1 MAAPGDEYFT
11 SPTTSVAMAFTS
23 AGSRRWYLGGLV
35 GSIWLVN
42 AGFEIW
48 GQYPAVTDR
57 AITTIL
63 LVLYGVSFLIVPPLN
78 RLVDSRYKLLLPIG
92 LLILSLA
99 LVPWFRWDVSTLWT
113 YVGVAAAMSMVR
125 MRTLVLFVAVL
136 SATSYYVEYRG
147 GASGDSQFAIP
158 GIIAMSSLMM
168 GALARQILATQQLR
182 ATRHELA
189 RLAVDQE
196 RSRVARDLHDIL
208 GHSLTVITVKAELA
222 GRLIDVDPVRAGK
235 EIADLEDL
243 ARGALA
249 DVRSTV
255 AGFRGV
261 SIATELANARSALE
275 AAGIRSSLPASVDE
289 VPSGLREL
297 FGWTVREGV
306 TNIVR
311 HSSATNAS
319 ITLGRDF
326 VEIIDDGRGSSDA
339 AVDGNG
345 LNGLRER
352 VDASGAR
359 MAVGRTIDG
368 GFRLKVIAPKVIAPR
383 VTE

>member
-1 MAAPGDEYFT
+1 MARLGDTDFT
-11 SPTTSVAMAFTS
+11 SSTTSVATALTS

-35 GSIWLVN
+35 GSIWLGN
-42 AGFEIW
+42 AGFDIW
-48 GQYPAVTDR
+48 GQYPAASDR
-57 AITTIL
+57 ALATVL
-63 LVLYGVSFLIVPPLN
+63 LILYGVSFLIVPPLN
-78 RLVDSRYKLLLPIG
+78 RLVSARYKSQYKLLLPIG
-92 LLILSLA
+92 LLVLSFS
-99 LVPWFRWDVSTLWT
+99 LVPWLGWDVSALWT

-125 MRTLVLFVAVL
+125 MRTLVVLVAVL
-136 SATSYYVEYRG
+136 SATSYYLEYRG
-147 GASGDSQFAIP
+147 GASGDSLFAVP
-158 GIIAMSSLMM
+158 AIIASISLMM
-168 GALARQILATQQLR
+168 GAFARQILAVQQLR

-222 GRLIDVDPVRAGK
+222 GRLVDIDPVRASQ

-275 AAGIRSSLPASVDE
+275 AAGIRASLPASVDE

-311 HSSATNAS
+311 HSSAANAS
-319 ITLGRDF
+319 ITLGPDF
-326 VEIIDDGRGSSDA
+326 VEIVDDGRGPSDA
-339 AVDGNG
+339 AVDGTG

-352 VDASGAR
+352 VDATGAR
-359 MAVGRTIDG
+359 MAVGRTVDG
-368 GFRLKVIAPKVIAPR
+368 GFRLKVIAPKV
-383 VTE
+383 TE